1 MDKNLIGKT
10 LGTLGMQ
17 WRDAIAR
24 AIIRQGISPNLLT
37 CIGVLINV
45 IGGAL
50 LGFGGVRHDPINW
63 MHIAAS
69 VVILFANLF
78 DILDGTVA
86 RMAGKVSKFG
96 AFSDSVF
103 DRYSDMA
110 LFAGTITY
118 FALRGDT
125 VFIVISA
132 MALVGAIMTSYTRA
146 RAESLLPGKYNS
158 GYMERPER
166 VVTIIVSS
174 LFNRLYMG
182 MIFIAILGNLATL
195 HRMWDAHQTAFNLE
209 HPQQASQHSGDSDAP
224 GIIRFFRNI
233 IFWNYPRQ
241 TWQSD
246 ALNGFLFLLVLLSVF
261 LLPPR

>member
-1 MDKNLIGKT
+1 MDKNMLGKT
-10 LGTLGMQ
+10 LGTLGIR

-24 AIIRQGISPNLLT
+24 AIIRKGISPNLLT

-45 IGGAL
+45 MGGVL
-50 LGFGGVRHDPINW
+50 LGLGGVRHDPINW

-69 VVILFANLF
+69 LVILFANLF
-78 DILDGTVA
+78 DMLDGTVA

-96 AFSDSVF
+96 AFSDSVV

-118 FALRGDT
+118 FALRGDIIF
-125 VFIVISA
+125 VVISA
-132 MALVGAIMTSYTRA
+132 LALIGALMTSYTRA

-166 VVTIIVSS
+166 IVTIIVTS

-182 MIFIAILGNLATL
+182 MIFIAVLANLATF

-209 HPQQASQHSGDSDAP
+209 HPQQASKNYGGADAP
-224 GIIRFFRNI
+224 GIMRFFRAL

-246 ALNGFLFLLVLLSVF
+246 ALSLFLFLLVLLSVF
-261 LLPPR
+261 VLPPR